1 MGNVCFKLFDYERAL
16 DLYKRVFALN
26 IDNKVVAICIGNTYT
41 LMHKRE
47 EAYSYFEKALTMEGD
62 NYRAYICYAISLSE
76 FGEYDMAIE
85 MYKRAIEVFPK
96 EPNAY
101 ELLGNLYTNFKQ
113 T

>member
-47 EAYSYFEKALTMEGD
+47 EAYSYFEK
-62 NYRAYICYAISLSE
+62 R
-76 FGEYDMAIE
+76 
-85 MYKRAIEVFPK
+85 
-96 EPNAY
+96 
-101 ELLGNLYTNFKQ
+101 
-113 T
+113 